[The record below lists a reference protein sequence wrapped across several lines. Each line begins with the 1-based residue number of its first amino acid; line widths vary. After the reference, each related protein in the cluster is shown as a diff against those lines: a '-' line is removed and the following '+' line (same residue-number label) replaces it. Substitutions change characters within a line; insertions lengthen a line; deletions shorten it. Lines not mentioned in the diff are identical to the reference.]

1 MKPFSAPL
9 LEGTLSGVPLMTTVL
24 LGCSVRLQLIVVYI
38 SLADSTNEQAGFLL
52 FGYDQ

>member
-9 LEGTLSGVPLMTTVL
+9 LEGSLSGVPLMTTVL
-24 LGCSVRLQLIVVYI
+24 LGCSVRYQLITVGI
-38 SLADSTNEQAGFLL
+38 GLADLTNEQAGFLL